1 MLREILQL
9 ADGIDADAVA
19 GRAGTRRRDRAAPGT
34 EPELDRTGAGAAG
47 ERRLLMAGG
56 RTSRGAWTWMA
67 PDAEAADRA
76 LPGPWS
82 LTLLLR
88 GRPAGGSPP

>member
-9 ADGIDADAVA
+9 ADGIDADAVPGSA
-19 GRAGTRRRDRAAPGT
+19 GPRRRNRAAPG
-34 EPELDRTGAGAAG
+34 PEAGPDRAAAG

-56 RTSRGAWTWMA
+56 RTERGDWTWVA
-67 PDAEAADRA
+67 PDADAADRA
-76 LPGPWS
+76 VPGPWS

-88 GRPAGGSPP
+88 GRPAGGSSP

>member
-1 MLREILQL
+1 MLLRKVLQL
-9 ADGIDADAVA
+9 TDRLDADAVR
-19 GRAGTRRRDRAAPGT
+19 GRGPRRRDRAAAPPDGENT
-34 EPELDRTGAGAAG
+34 EGS
-47 ERRLLMAGG
+47 RRLLMVGA
-56 RTSRGAWTWMA
+56 RTDGGAWTWVA
-67 PDAEAADRA
+67 PEAGAAHRT

>member
-1 MLREILQL
+1 MLREIFEI
-9 ADGIDADAVA
+9 ADRIEADSVPD
-19 GRAGTRRRDRAAPGT
+19 RAGPGPRDRAAPGA
-34 EPELDRTGAGAAG
+34 EGDR

-56 RTSRGAWTWMA
+56 RTRRGDWTWLA
-67 PDAEAADRA
+67 PEAEAADRA

-88 GRPAGGSPP
+88 GRRA